1 MNAEST
7 TPNSMVSLEARLA
20 DLQKIELPPEAAEIV
35 EDIVQL
41 ATGTKQEQA
50 AFVST
55 VAHELRIPMTSI
67 LGYTD
72 LLKGGMMGELNE
84 SQLGFLVVI
93 RENVGRMS
101 KLVADLSDIYK
112 VESGRL
118 NLETLAMPVSSA
130 VNDGVDQ
137 TSTQVEARGQRVA
150 VSLPAG
156 LPMVLADPKR
166 SAQMVSYMLENA
178 VLYSPEGSPIE
189 ISAESDDKFVR
200 LLVVD
205 HGIGVDE
212 VDQPH
217 VFTQFFRSEVE
228 EVREHKGWGLSLA
241 TVRSLAELGG
251 GKAGFESEPGKGST
265 FWVSFPVYTGE

>member
-1 MNAEST
+1 MTSEHKTTNPMAALES
-7 TPNSMVSLEARLA
+7 RLA
-20 DLQKIELPPEAAEIV
+20 DLQKLDLSAEAAEIV
-35 EDIVQL
+35 EDLVHL
-41 ATGTKQEQA
+41 AAETKSEKA

-67 LGYTD
+67 MGYTD

-118 NLETLAMPVSSA
+118 NLETMAMPLSSA
-130 VNDGVDQ
+130 VNDGVDK
-137 TSTQVEARGQRVA
+137 TSTQIEARGQKVS

-156 LPMVLADPKR
+156 LPMVFADPKR
-166 SAQMVSYMLENA
+166 AAQMVHYLLENA

-189 ISAESDDKFVR
+189 ISADPDGKLVR
-200 LLVVD
+200 LLVTD

-212 VDQPH
+212 ADQPH

-228 EVREHKGWGLSLA
+228 AVREHKGWGLSLA
-241 TVRSLAELGG
+241 TVRALAELGG
-251 GKAGFESEPGKGST
+251 GAAGYESEPGTGST
-265 FWVSFPVYTGE
+265 FWVSFPVYQGD